1 MIDVAVIGV
10 GGWGSN
16 LARNYYEIP
25 TARLKYICDLDQGKL
40 ARIERKYPGSVLTT
54 SYEEVLND
62 RELSAVVVATTA
74 ASHYQLAKAA
84 LEADKDVYVE
94 KPFVLRV
101 SEAEELTALA
111 KARQKILMVGHLLV
125 YHPVILMLRELI
137 RAGER
142 GDIFYVYS
150 QRLNLGTVREDENA
164 LWNFAPHDIS
174 SILFLLDQEPVDVT
188 ARGESYLRPG
198 TEDVVFLSLA
208 FRDRLMANIHV
219 SWLDPHKVRKLTIV
233 GSRKMAVFDDLA
245 SSEKLR
251 IYDKGADIRNEYET
265 YAEYVGLRVG
275 DITIPYVKVRE
286 PLRDECLHF
295 LECVEERSRP
305 RSDGNNGVQIV
316 KVLEAADA
324 SLKNNGE
331 PVAVN
336 QEADRFRIVSEG

>member
-10 GGWGSN
+10 GGWGLN

-25 TARLKYICDLDQGKL
+25 TARLKYICDLDQEKL
-40 ARIERKYPGSVLTT
+40 DKVEHKYPGSLMTT
-54 SYEEVLND
+54 SYGDVLGD
-62 RELSAVVVATTA
+62 QGLSAVVVATTA
-74 ASHYQLAKAA
+74 ASHYELTKAA

-101 SEAEELTALA
+101 DQAEELTALA
-111 KARQKILMVGHLLV
+111 RDRRRILMVGHLLV
-125 YHPVILMLRELI
+125 YHPVILKLKELI
-137 RAGER
+137 WSGEL
-142 GDIFYVYS
+142 GEIYYVYS

-174 SILFLLDQEPVDVT
+174 SILFLLDKEPVDVT
-188 ARGESYLRPG
+188 ARGESYLRAG
-198 TEDVVFLSLA
+198 TEDVVFLSLS
-208 FRDRLMANIHV
+208 FDDRLMANIHV

-233 GSRKMAVFDDLA
+233 GSKKMAVFDDLE
-245 SSEKLR
+245 STEKLR
-251 IYDKGADIRNEYET
+251 IYDKGADIRTEYET

-295 LECVEERSRP
+295 LECIEQRKRP
-305 RSDGNNGVQIV
+305 RSDGADGLRIV
-316 KVLEAADA
+316 KVLEAADL

-331 PVAVN
+331 PVLVKK
-336 QEADRFRIVSEG
+336 EADRFKIVLEG